1 MRSIHSLLLAA
12 TLLASPTLT
21 ARAADDA
28 LFDPR
33 LTGTWKST
41 GAGEPDRGDRLVIG
55 KDGSMTF
62 RGKDDSE
69 SYDGRIEK
77 ADAKS
82 DPATLDV
89 TITASSE
96 REAVGKTVLAIYRI
110 KGDRLEF
117 AAHEP
122 GQQQRPKSFDDEKAR
137 KLAFTRSEGSAETA
151 SEQKKAE

>member
-1 MRSIHSLLLAA
+1 MRSIHSLIVATALFA
-12 TLLASPTLT
+12 TLPLNAQ
-21 ARAADDA
+21 AAEDTQV
-28 LFDPR
+28 DPR

-82 DPATLDV
+82 EPATLDV

-122 GQQQRPKSFDDEKAR
+122 GRQQRPKSFDDEKAR
-137 KLAFTRSEGSAETA
+137 KLAFTRSEGSAESA
-151 SEQKKAE
+151 SQQKKAE